1 MEFEDWLNCLPYDRK
16 MNMEEMLKIGKDLGL
31 SLDREESDLLI
42 NFLADDFTPS
52 PTRDQIKV
60 ECNRSGIWIRG

>member
-1 MEFEDWLNCLPYDRK
+1 
-16 MNMEEMLKIGKDLGL
+16 MLKIGKDLGL